1 MTGVQTCALPISI
14 GKDEVR
20 LLTKLTRDQL
30 KELPSE
36 DPTTGIVPESF
47 KEVLDRLKEKYE
59 IIIISMGACPNLFGK
74 EIWIK
79 DNLPSTKFIGIDM
92 KKHKDKSH
100 VDMSGAVLIDD
111 EKRYLDSSNAKMKIC
126 FGEKYEWNEC
136 WKGIRCF
143 NWAEL
148 ENYLM
153 KGSEHE

>member
-1 MTGVQTCALPISI
+1 MDNA
-14 GKDEVR
+14 
-20 LLTKLTRDQL
+20 
-30 KELPSE
+30 
-36 DPTTGIVPESF
+36 

-79 DNLPSTKFIGIDM
+79 DNLPSTKFIGKKK